1 MLRGRS
7 VAEDTWMH
15 RLEKRLGALALSAHR
30 RPAVGLVLAGIFTVV
45 GGYFSAQLPV
55 VADLEKLLPQT
66 FRSVQD
72 LEPLKARF
80 GGIGHI
86 IFVGEGADPEKLKEF
101 ADDLAPRIQAELTG
115 IRYVDY
121 R

>member
-1 MLRGRS
+1 MR
-7 VAEDTWMH
+7 
-15 RLEKRLGALALSAHR
+15 RLEKRLGALALRSHQ
-30 RPAVGLVLAGIFTVV
+30 RPVVGLTLAAVFTLI
-45 GGYFSAQLPV
+45 GAWFSAQLPV

-86 IFVGEGADPEKLKEF
+86 TFVGEDADPEKLKEF

-121 R
+121 K